1 MRLAALAG
9 LFACVAIFTS
19 SSSSVS
25 AEAFNF
31 LNIKETDQVSLNVAS
46 ARVTNPIVVLASA
59 QTQTPSETDQTEEQQ
74 VTEVYQVQDGDTL
87 SSIAEQYQTTWNR
100 LFDKNESITHPD
112 LIQPGDMIAI
122 PRPDEQL
129 TARPLPEPP
138 VQQPVQ
144 QQSAP
149 STRNYANVA
158 RQSEA
163 PATAPVSRGSSS
175 GNTYTP
181 GYCTWYAKNKRPD
194 LPNNLG
200 NADTWVARAA
210 AQGIPT
216 GSAPRAGAIGQQG
229 MHVVYVERVNADGT
243 VFISEMNFKGLY
255 VVSTRTVPASY
266 FQYIY

>member
-19 SSSSVS
+19 SSSTAS
-25 AEAFNF
+25 AEAFGF
-31 LNIKETDQVSLNVAS
+31 LNIKETDQVSLKVAN
-46 ARVTNPIVVLASA
+46 AGVTNPIVMLASA
-59 QTQTPSETDQTEEQQ
+59 KTETASRVTQPEEP
-74 VTEVYQVQDGDTL
+74 VTEVYQVEDGDTL
-87 SSIAEQYQTTWNR
+87 SSIAEKYQTTWKR
-100 LFDKNESITHPD
+100 IFDKNEDISHPD
-112 LIQPGDMIAI
+112 LIQPGDMIVI
-122 PRPDEQL
+122 PRVDEQL
-129 TARPLPEPP
+129 GERPLPEAPAQ
-138 VQQPVQ
+138 QQPVTEPVRQ
-144 QQSAP
+144 RTYASA
-149 STRNYANVA
+149 A
-158 RQSEA
+158 RQYDA
-163 PATAPVSRGSSS
+163 PAASVSRGSSS

-216 GSAPRAGAIGQQG
+216 GSVPRAGAIGQQG

-243 VFISEMNFKGLY
+243 VFVSEMNFKGLY
-255 VVSTRTVPASY
+255 VISTRTVPASY